1 MPNGPVLRD
10 VIQWEDHAVASS
22 LAYGSVSVRI
32 GSVGDGG
39 PVGLVVASVHG
50 DEGPW
55 GTLAVNRLLARTPAA
70 DLRGTLRV
78 VPVAHPLA
86 TEADARQTHL
96 DLLDLN
102 SSFPGDPAGTHT
114 SRLAAVLAKHAVDGT
129 DIVLDVHG
137 GGSWNINCFTY
148 RFPGSH
154 EVAEWM
160 GTPLI
165 LDGPDRATSLTGY
178 ARGQGATAVWIE
190 TGGRGEFEE
199 DRAATVTTG
208 LRRALGK
215 AGVLT
220 DAGLPD
226 TPGVVGTNK
235 LPLATT
241 TPGIYQPILREAALG
256 AIVDGG
262 TVIGHLLDPVSSE
275 VIETFR
281 APFARTAL
289 ALLRPTLARI
299 EAPGQVVALVAEV
312 PGEGAE

>member
-1 MPNGPVLRD
+1 MQPNQPTLAGAISWTDHPVT
-10 VIQWEDHAVASS
+10 SS
-22 LAYGSVSVRI
+22 LAYGTVDVR
-32 GSVGDGG
+32 VGTVGTGG

-55 GTLAVNRLLARTPAA
+55 GTLAVNRLLAETPLD
-70 DLRGTLRV
+70 DLVGTLRV

-102 SSFPGDPAGTHT
+102 GVFPGDPNGSHT
-114 SRLAAVLAKHAVDGT
+114 QRLAAVLAEHAVDGT

-148 RFPGSH
+148 RFPGS
-154 EVAEWM
+154 EQVAEWM

-165 LDGPDRATSLTGY
+165 MDGPDRATSLTGH
-178 ARGQGATAVWIE
+178 ARSQGAVAVWIE
-190 TGGRGEFEE
+190 MGGRGEHEE
-199 DRAATVTTG
+199 DRAATVTRG

-226 TPGVVGTNK
+226 EPGLVGGEK
-235 LPLATT
+235 RPLATSA
-241 TPGIYQPILREAALG
+241 PGIYQPVLREAALG
-256 AIVDGG
+256 DVVAEG
-262 TVIGHLLDPVSSE
+262 TVIGHLLHPVTSE
-275 VIETFR
+275 VVETFR
-281 APFARTAL
+281 APFPRTAL

-299 EAPGQVVALVAEV
+299 EAPGQVVALVTEIA
-312 PGEGAE
+312 